1 MTSKSKASVGFE
13 GLTVS
18 QTTPNTPNCQFCTL
32 TVFNVHPEAQHLR
45 QPKSPPLK
53 PLVSESDMARFA
65 EQLEFFVMSQPEVPF
80 DLAPS
85 LFIQVVKVNMQG
97 CKPLSLEAQGRLTDW
112 IFSKKQSTPGFLGA
126 LAFLNPDLLRI
137 WQVKDLFHCLPPSP
151 GVSPSVPQTVVDD
164 LVSHRE
170 GVDQMGRD
178 VRRVIQTV
186 TEASMNDA
194 PTR

>member
-1 MTSKSKASVGFE
+1 MKDRNFSMDQKDCPKF
-13 GLTVS
+13 VS
-18 QTTPNTPNCQFCTL
+18 DVRRGPW
-32 TVFNVHPEAQHLR
+32 VIEA
-45 QPKSPPLK
+45 PK
-53 PLVSESDMARFA
+53 
-65 EQLEFFVMSQPEVPF
+65 PEVPLG
-80 DLAPS
+80 LAPS
-85 LFIQVVKVNMQG
+85 LFIRVVKVNMQG

-112 IFSKKQSTPGFLGA
+112 IFSKKQSTPGFLGS

-137 WQVKDLFHCLPPSP
+137 WQVKNLFHFLPPSP
-151 GVSPSVPQTVVDD
+151 GVSPSVPPTVVDD

-194 PTR
+194 PTRQTVPQRILEDAIETQEQSRSGGR